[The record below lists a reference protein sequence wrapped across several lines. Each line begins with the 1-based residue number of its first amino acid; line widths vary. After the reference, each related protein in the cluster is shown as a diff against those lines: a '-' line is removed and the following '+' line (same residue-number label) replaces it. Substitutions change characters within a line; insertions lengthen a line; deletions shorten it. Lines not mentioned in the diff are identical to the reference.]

1 MTGDDENYHDA
12 DAMTWA
18 GQHYV
23 PKADRGKAQLEWD
36 FSDISDVEDTKE
48 VYRVPVPTAAEVNE
62 QKLAEA
68 LFNAT
73 KRAEQAAN
81 QQAKLEGAL
90 QRIRGICNEVLGHEW
105 YPSFPR

>member
-1 MTGDDENYHDA
+1 MTGDDESYHDA

-36 FSDISDVEDTKE
+36 FSDVEDTKE

-62 QKLAEA
+62 QKMAEA
-68 LFNAT
+68 LVGAT
-73 KRAEQAAN
+73 KRAHIAAN
-81 QQAKLEGAL
+81 DLARAHQALA
-90 QRIRGICNEVLGHEW
+90 QIRSICDGLLGKDW
-105 YPSFPR
+105 SPYPPR

>member
-1 MTGDDENYHDA
+1 MTGDDENYPLA

-23 PKADRGKAQLEWD
+23 PKASRAQLEWD
-36 FSDISDVEDTKE
+36 FSDINDFNDTE

-62 QKLAEA
+62 QKMAEA

-105 YPSFPR
+105 YPNFPR